1 MSQHDLISSY
11 IDSEL
16 TADQEQEFLISLAAS
31 EQLRRSFRSELVLKN
46 VLHKDETLTAPPRAI
61 RSAIFGA
68 VGLSAADAV
77 PTNVSPSL
85 PVAAA
90 VQTASRFSTLFV
102 SVGMT
107 VAALVGFTT
116 HALLES
122 PSTQRD
128 QHSQPAVVT
137 LEHLPATTITI
148 EEPTK
153 EIQEVHGSSVKKTV
167 ASANHSAKS
176 RTSSAA
182 NAHATGSNPS
192 VTNAGSN
199 DATIDNPI
207 INRK

>member
-16 TADQEQEFLISLAAS
+16 SPEQEQEFLISLAAS

-46 VLHKDETLTAPPRAI
+46 VLHKDETLTAPPRAM

-68 VGLSAADAV
+68 VGLSAADATHISA
-77 PTNVSPSL
+77 PT
-85 PVAAA
+85 AAV

-102 SVGMT
+102 SASMT
-107 VAALVGFTT
+107 VAALLGFTT

-122 PSTQRD
+122 PSTQSD
-128 QHSQPAVVT
+128 QRSQSTVVT
-137 LEHLPATTITI
+137 LEHLPATTLTI

-153 EIQEVHGSSVKKTV
+153 EIQEAQGQQAISAPTATKTSSVTVKKVETPSLSKP
-167 ASANHSAKS
+167 A
-176 RTSSAA
+176 TSE
-182 NAHATGSNPS
+182 TPS